1 MSDRAAALAS
11 PTTRATRTTDRLL
24 GFALLVTAVRCT
36 LRYVV
41 LPFGLPL
48 LGLAPGVATGITLVC
63 DVLAAAIAVA
73 SLRRLWVTRHPTRW
87 RYLALVCL
95 VLLIVI
101 TLRVSDATRAPAA

>member
-1 MSDRAAALAS
+1 MPDQVAALVS
-11 PTTRATRTTDRLL
+11 PAGRTADRLL
-24 GFALLVTAVRCT
+24 GVALLVTAVRCT

-63 DVLAAAIAVA
+63 DVLAAAIAVS
-73 SLRRLWVTRHPTRW
+73 SLRRLWMTRHPTRW

-95 VLLIVI
+95 VLLVVI
-101 TLRVSDATRAPAA
+101 TLRVSDATRATAA